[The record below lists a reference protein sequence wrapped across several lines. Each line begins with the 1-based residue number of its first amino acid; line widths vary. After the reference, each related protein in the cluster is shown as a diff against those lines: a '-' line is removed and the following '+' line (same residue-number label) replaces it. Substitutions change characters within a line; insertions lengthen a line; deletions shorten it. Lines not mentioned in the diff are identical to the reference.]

1 MTQLSYLLGNV
12 HTVVVFYGKYCMSGV
27 TERLIQDKVKLNTKH
42 QGHSLN
48 ELIPIVGDMHGL
60 SHN

>member
-1 MTQLSYLLGNV
+1 MTQLSYLLANV

-27 TERLIQDKVKLNTKH
+27 TEMLIQDKVKLNTKH

-48 ELIPIVGDMHGL
+48 VLIPIVGDMHGL
-60 SHN
+60 MHN

>member
-1 MTQLSYLLGNV
+1 MTQLSYLPTNV

-27 TERLIQDKVKLNTKH
+27 TEMLIQDKVKLSTKH

-48 ELIPIVGDMHGL
+48 ALIPIVGDMHGL
-60 SHN
+60 LHN